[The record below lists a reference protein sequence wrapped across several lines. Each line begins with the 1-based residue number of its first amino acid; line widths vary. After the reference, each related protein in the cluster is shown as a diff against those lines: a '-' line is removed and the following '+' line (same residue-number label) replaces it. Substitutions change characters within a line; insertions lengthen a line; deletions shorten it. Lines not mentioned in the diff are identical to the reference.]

1 MEIRILNREEAQTI
15 ADLECRAFSDPWSL
29 KSVEG
34 TLCQKD
40 YINLG
45 VWREGKLLGYL
56 FFSCI
61 LDEGEIIR
69 IAVEPDERRQG
80 IAANLFQELRKKCLE
95 KGIFKWML
103 DVRTGN
109 EAALAC
115 YRKIGFCED
124 GRRKDFYK
132 DPVEDAILMSCELR

>member
-1 MEIRILNREEAQTI
+1 MLNKEEAQAI
-15 ADLECRAFSDPWSL
+15 ANLELRAFSDAWSL

-34 TLCQKD
+34 TLCQKN

-45 VWREGKLLGYL
+45 AWREGKLLGYL

-69 IAVEPDERRQG
+69 IAVEPDERRRG
-80 IAANLFQELRKKCLE
+80 IAESLFRTLREECLE

-103 DVRTGN
+103 DVRSGN

-115 YRKIGFCED
+115 YRKIGFSED
-124 GRRKDFYK
+124 GRRKAFYK
-132 DPVEDAILMSCELR
+132 EPVEDAILMSCKLR

>member
-1 MEIRILNREEAQTI
+1 MLNKEEAQTI
-15 ADLECRAFSDPWSL
+15 ADLELRAFSDPWSL

-69 IAVEPDERRQG
+69 IAVEPDERRRG
-80 IAANLFQELRKKCLE
+80 IAESLFRTLREECLE

-103 DVRTGN
+103 DVRSGN

-115 YRKIGFCED
+115 YRKIGFSED
-124 GRRKDFYK
+124 GRRKAFYK
-132 DPVEDAILMSCELR
+132 EPVEDAILMSCKLR